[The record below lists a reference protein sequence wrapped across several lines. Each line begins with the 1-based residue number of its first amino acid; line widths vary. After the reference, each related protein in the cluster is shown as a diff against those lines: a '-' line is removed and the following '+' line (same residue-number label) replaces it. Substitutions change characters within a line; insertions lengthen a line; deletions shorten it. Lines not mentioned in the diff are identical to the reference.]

1 MSTIR
6 EGSQKKKV
14 AVEPKAVSWQEKK
27 SLADKEEEV
36 LRKEVEDLG
45 IWVRVFQFSLC
56 FIDFP
61 ISNL

>member
-27 SLADKEEEV
+27 SLAEEEV